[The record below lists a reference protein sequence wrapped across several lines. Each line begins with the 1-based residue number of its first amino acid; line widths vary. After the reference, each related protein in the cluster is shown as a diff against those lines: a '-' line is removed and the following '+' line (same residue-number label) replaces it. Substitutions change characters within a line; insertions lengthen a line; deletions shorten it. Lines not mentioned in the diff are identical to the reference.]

1 MLALCGILESVE
13 GGIYINDV
21 DISGIDLQLL
31 RKSVTIVTQDPLG
44 TYSDDDVISVLNAFK
59 LFSDVS
65 DNKERLNVVVREGG
79 INLSV
84 GQRQLICFALAA
96 LKKSKLVVLDEATA
110 SIDVDTEK

>member
-1 MLALCGILESVE
+1 MLALCLILESVE
-13 GGIYINDV
+13 GGIYIN
-21 DISGIDLQLL
+21 SGVDLQLL
-31 RKSVTIVTQDPLG
+31 KSVTIVTQDPLG
-44 TYSDDDVISVLNAFK
+44 TYSDDEVISVLNAFK